1 MSKKMLIST
10 LLIGFCFLAMLGI
23 MQTYT
28 VKAVSESQAIPPVPL
43 GVAGNFT
50 ILAETEITTTTGT
63 AITGDLGISPAAAS
77 YITGFGLVMDSSGV
91 FATSSLVTGRIYA
104 ANYAQPAPT
113 ALTTAI
119 SNMTAAYTNAAGR
132 TNPNQTELG
141 SGNIGG
147 MTIGPGLYKWSTG
160 VTIPTSVTLSGS
172 STDVWIFQIAQTLDV
187 SAGVQVI
194 LSGGAQAQNIF
205 WQVAGQVTLGTTSA
219 FSGTILC
226 YTAIVLQTGATL
238 NGRALAQTA
247 VTLDSN
253 TITGF
258 SHDNPVPEFS
268 SILILPLAMLATL
281 FAIIVCRKK
290 VKR

>member
-1 MSKKMLIST
+1 MLIST

-50 ILAETEITTTTGT
+50 ILAESEITTTTGT
-63 AITGDLGISPAAAS
+63 AITGDLGISPLAAS
-77 YITGFGLVMDSSGV
+77 YITGFGLVLDSSGV

-113 ALTTAI
+113 VLTTAI
-119 SNMTAAYTNAAGR
+119 GNMTAAYTNAAGR

-172 STDVWIFQIAQTLDV
+172 STDVWIFQIAGNLLV
-187 SAGVQVI
+187 SSGAQVI
-194 LSGGAQAQNIF
+194 LGGAQAQNIF

-226 YTAIVLQTGATL
+226 ATAINLQAGATL
-238 NGRALAQTA
+238 NGRALAQTG
-247 VTLDSN
+247 VTLISN
-253 TITGF
+253 TIIGF

-281 FAIIVCRKK
+281 FAAMLVRKK